1 MKIQG
6 LPGALVAAVLL
17 LMLGVVM
24 HDRPADAKGPPGVLR
39 ARALEIVDGHGRV
52 RAQLKAFPDGQ
63 VVLKLSDANG
73 LIRAKLGAG
82 ESGSG
87 IVLADE
93 TTEPGVHILASRNG
107 TWVSLQR
114 GEQRRV
120 ITP

>member
-6 LPGALVAAVLL
+6 LPAVLVAAVLFL
-17 LMLGVVM
+17 LVGVVL
-24 HDRPADAKGPPGVLR
+24 HERPADAKGPPGVLR
-39 ARALEIVDGHGRV
+39 ARALQIVDGHGRV
-52 RAQLKAFPDGQ
+52 RALLKTYADGQ

-82 ESGSG
+82 QSGSG

-93 TTEPGVHILASRNG
+93 TTEPGIHILASRDG
-107 TWVSLQR
+107 TWISLQR